1 MKITWNL
8 QNMQVCCVWFVDL
21 FRTHKEI
28 ALHLDKIVD
37 VHGIIPSNH
46 NVSWGLY
53 FHHCRRSGFGDFLL
67 YLWDSWN
74 ATREKEHL
82 ERLWDRNL
90 GQQFLFWVCGRHWAI
105 SLCRDWGN
113 KAIWKHKHCWSDCFW
128 LKSTALV
135 RDLLTNYVWYFDL
148 FLTVARNI
156 MLDVGRK
163 HAYSS
168 WEVFT
173 HVNDFQKHIQ
183 VAHIIY
189 TCFVFDN
196 W

>member
-8 QNMQVCCVWFVDL
+8 QHMQVCCVWFVDL

-53 FHHCRRSGFGDFLL
+53 FHHCRRSGLGDFLL

-90 GQQFLFWVCGRHWAI
+90 GQQFLFWMCGRHWAI
-105 SLCRDWGN
+105 SAGIWGTRQSENTNIAGPVALAQVNRFGSRSSNKLCVIHRFV
-113 KAIWKHKHCWSDCFW
+113 SDCR
-128 LKSTALV
+128 KKHNA
-135 RDLLTNYVWYFDL
+135 
-148 FLTVARNI
+148 
-156 MLDVGRK
+156 GR
-163 HAYSS
+163 
-168 WEVFT
+168 W
-173 HVNDFQKHIQ
+173 QK
-183 VAHIIY
+183 
-189 TCFVFDN
+189 TCL
-196 W
+196 

>member
-1 MKITWNL
+1 
-8 QNMQVCCVWFVDL
+8 MQVCCVWFVDL

-53 FHHCRRSGFGDFLL
+53 FHHCRRSGLGDFLL

-90 GQQFLFWVCGRHWAI
+90 GQQFLFWMCGRHWAI
-105 SLCRDWGN
+105 SAGIWGTRQSENTNIAGPVALAQVNHFGSRSFN
-113 KAIWKHKHCWSDCFW
+113 K
-128 LKSTALV
+128 L
-135 RDLLTNYVWYFDL
+135 
-148 FLTVARNI
+148 
-156 MLDVGRK
+156 VGRCLHMYMIFK
-163 HAYSS
+163 R
-168 WEVFT
+168 T
-173 HVNDFQKHIQ
+173 IQ
-183 VAHIIY
+183 YAHIICKCCVY
-189 TCFVFDN
+189 LQVYIHAYRELIEMNSNCWGKPRLTCKKL
-196 W
+196 